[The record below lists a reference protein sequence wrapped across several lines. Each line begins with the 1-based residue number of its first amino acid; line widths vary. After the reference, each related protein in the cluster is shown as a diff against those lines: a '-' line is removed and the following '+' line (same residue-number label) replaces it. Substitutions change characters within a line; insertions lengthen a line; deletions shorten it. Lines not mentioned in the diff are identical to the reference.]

1 MTGPMRGKQ
10 SKQRSPISTQGWTF
24 ENVLSYG
31 TNFRSIE
38 RVSATSSDTDI
49 QQAIKRYEDEGIPI
63 IIEGWQNHDKW
74 PKGLFELDSF
84 QKHSCKGTYTTFK
97 TPTSLLRNS
106 YHIAEKSLPCVSEGE
121 QLRMYGKDAE
131 CPPPW
136 RRYFDTEGLLPP
148 SLLSNGPNDYFRYR
162 PKDALVETLM
172 CYLGV
177 GDTFTAAHKDLCG
190 SSGHNLMCYTEQD
203 GSDAPDVADYFRK
216 LGHELDHETHVLSLE
231 EMKKAP
237 FDLFVG
243 KQVLGDLV
251 LVPPRSCHQV
261 VNYGGITLKTSWS
274 RMSLYG
280 LRTALYH
287 ELPLYQRVCRFE
299 TYRIK
304 STIYYAIQKQ
314 SNDLNAILTRVD
326 AKEGDPASI
335 IEADERTRALEVLY
349 ELFTH
354 ILSDEYSPVW
364 KSIVRLDL
372 TDDDHADV
380 SHGIYCDFCGSDI
393 FQSFLE
399 CNKCFLPDSGG
410 HGTYTICPRCYIEG
424 RTCNCGSMDSKQV
437 QTFHKLLDVQSKAY
451 KVLKMRNVNVTHF
464 SLGPEHNSIFAAAH
478 CLRTTAK
485 IAPRICN
492 IDKCFEHLLT
502 VYNLHAA
509 DALIAWIHS
518 DKDHHKY
525 HKVHSNAKAS
535 YMEHRDQN
543 RRVTSV
549 TPFFR
554 THIALKHST
563 CRPVIYSLS
572 KPGFYDRKIQDCD
585 ERVAGG
591 DDFEPEGRPEPED
604 EPFNALTPAEMAPQ
618 APSAS
623 ASVALPRGGCS
634 SPDPGSSGRSKGT
647 APSRRLVM
655 DYVEI
660 PYYPIARP
668 TRNITLAKQTLESI
682 ASTTSDI
689 ASIKVG
695 PPKSTRRERQSTN
708 ADACGPSGSTR
719 GAGKHLRKA
728 MHSGGATL
736 PNGGSPGATKGLAL
750 PADAGRKGKGKQR
763 SERRNR
769 APSPPEAS
777 LSGEEFTS
785 DLAAALTR
793 AAQIDEGDSEEDTY
807 NLPPSEEISPLWQ
820 KRRHLSPP
828 KRGSS
833 SRSCSPVSPEDGSSL
848 RPASPRIPTAKKAK
862 NAPAVDRNGPPMQST
877 RQYPIHPE
885 VLQHTVRNSS
895 RNSSAPNQ
903 MEPLVLSSKAH
914 LTPDRL
920 SDMAVDY
927 TMRLGVKSEDLEEGS
942 EGKYLPAV
950 PPLPRRGDNRFSA
963 SSNQNRANDSP
974 TRGELQEPVKIGPPP
989 RKSASRAGASGSTVA
1004 YTGTSHSPKHAR
1016 KLVVFGYNNRKASS
1030 SSKAQN
1036 SGPPTPTGLIT
1047 SAQGHHDPK
1056 ITPSRP
1062 HQSPTQTPTSLG
1074 PRVQGSPQAFEQ
1086 QLLVDNGSRNSSPLL
1101 HPTPSSEQGGPRDVS
1116 TSDQAQPLSPV
1127 HLPFFE
1133 NNVPIQPVQSPRALY
1148 GLKPWS
1154 FEDNPG
1160 PITFITDD
1168 LNDAAEFS
1176 PPGLSLVTSRSSP
1189 K

>member
-24 ENVLSYG
+24 ENVLGYG

-84 QKHSCKGTYTTFK
+84 QKHSCKDRIDV
-97 TPTSLLRNS
+97 RNVHDLQDS
-106 YHIAEKSLPCVSEGE
+106 NIPLAEFISHCREIPPCVSEGE

-162 PKDALVETLM
+162 PKDIPILWFGQALVETLM

-203 GSDAPDVADYFRK
+203 GASFWFMTKGSDAPDVADYFRK

-335 IEADERTRALEVLY
+335 IEGLRVKADERTRALEVLY

-478 CLRTTAK
+478 CLRQQRSIGK

-492 IDKCFEHLLT
+492 IDKVTALGLNCKMCHNAKCFEHLLT

-535 YMEHRDQN
+535 YMEHRDQVKLCQ
-543 RRVTSV
+543 RLGEPPSSSV

-585 ERVAGG
+585 EAG
-591 DDFEPEGRPEPED
+591 
-604 EPFNALTPAEMAPQ
+604 L
-618 APSAS
+618 
-623 ASVALPRGGCS
+623 S
-634 SPDPGSSGRSKGT
+634 S
-647 APSRRLVM
+647 
-655 DYVEI
+655 
-660 PYYPIARP
+660 
-668 TRNITLAKQTLESI
+668 
-682 ASTTSDI
+682 
-689 ASIKVG
+689 
-695 PPKSTRRERQSTN
+695 
-708 ADACGPSGSTR
+708 
-719 GAGKHLRKA
+719 RK
-728 MHSGGATL
+728 
-736 PNGGSPGATKGLAL
+736 
-750 PADAGRKGKGKQR
+750 
-763 SERRNR
+763 
-769 APSPPEAS
+769 
-777 LSGEEFTS
+777 F
-785 DLAAALTR
+785 
-793 AAQIDEGDSEEDTY
+793 
-807 NLPPSEEISPLWQ
+807 
-820 KRRHLSPP
+820 
-828 KRGSS
+828 SS
-833 SRSCSPVSPEDGSSL
+833 S
-848 RPASPRIPTAKKAK
+848 T
-862 NAPAVDRNGPPMQST
+862 
-877 RQYPIHPE
+877 
-885 VLQHTVRNSS
+885 
-895 RNSSAPNQ
+895 
-903 MEPLVLSSKAH
+903 
-914 LTPDRL
+914 LT
-920 SDMAVDY
+920 
-927 TMRLGVKSEDLEEGS
+927 
-942 EGKYLPAV
+942 
-950 PPLPRRGDNRFSA
+950 N
-963 SSNQNRANDSP
+963 
-974 TRGELQEPVKIGPPP
+974 
-989 RKSASRAGASGSTVA
+989 
-1004 YTGTSHSPKHAR
+1004 
-1016 KLVVFGYNNRKASS
+1016 
-1030 SSKAQN
+1030 
-1036 SGPPTPTGLIT
+1036 
-1047 SAQGHHDPK
+1047 
-1056 ITPSRP
+1056 
-1062 HQSPTQTPTSLG
+1062 
-1074 PRVQGSPQAFEQ
+1074 
-1086 QLLVDNGSRNSSPLL
+1086 
-1101 HPTPSSEQGGPRDVS
+1101 
-1116 TSDQAQPLSPV
+1116 
-1127 HLPFFE
+1127 
-1133 NNVPIQPVQSPRALY
+1133 
-1148 GLKPWS
+1148 
-1154 FEDNPG
+1154 
-1160 PITFITDD
+1160 
-1168 LNDAAEFS
+1168 
-1176 PPGLSLVTSRSSP
+1176 
-1189 K
+1189 